1 MEGAVMATFTLPGF
15 AAHLTNLMAST
26 LVANHHALEVA
37 AQIVEKEAKAEIGTY
52 QAAAG
57 PFKAWDHLSSATLE
71 GFLHPVAGWIP
82 GKETLGYAPPDNPLL
97 RTGDMRDSIEHVVHV
112 VSLTGGEAHV
122 GSNDDKA
129 LWQELGTPN
138 ALYPIEPRSFL
149 GGAAF
154 RKKGEIGRATGH
166 SMVMH
171 LSGLGTNKT
180 TKV

>member
-1 MEGAVMATFTLPGF
+1 MTIYSLPEFATHLTKLMVETLIANHLALEF
-15 AAHLTNLMAST
+15 AAQT
-26 LVANHHALEVA
+26 
-37 AQIVEKEAKAEIGTY
+37 VETEAKAEIGTY

-57 PFKAWDHLSSATLE
+57 PFQAWDQLSSATLE

-82 GKETLGYAPPDNPLL
+82 GKETLGFAPPDNPLM
-97 RTGDMRDSIEHVVHV
+97 RTGEMRDTIEHVVRL

-122 GSNDDKA
+122 GSNDDRA
-129 LWQELGTPN
+129 LWQEIGTPN
-138 ALYPIEPRSFL
+138 ARYPIEPRSFL

-154 RKKGEIGRATGH
+154 RKRDEIGRATGR

-171 LSGLGTNKT
+171 LSGLGTSQT